1 MGQIAIGTSGWSY
14 DHWADRFYP
23 TALPR
28 SRWFEYYS
36 GVFPTVEV
44 NYSFYRL
51 PSTATI
57 ERWRSESPEGFR
69 FAVKGSQLI
78 THRLRLRDCESA
90 VERFFDRVTGLGERL
105 GVVLWQLPPD
115 LHRDDGLIDDF
126 LGMLPRQVP
135 VAVEFRD
142 PSWLDGSVDDV
153 LRRHGAAL
161 VWVSSG
167 QMPPLLTETSS
178 FVYARFHGLAG
189 DFSHDYTPDE
199 LEPWVAALRGKDGY
213 VFFNNDGRAR
223 ALSNA
228 ILLRDL
234 LDRKR
239 PVTVDPA

>member
-142 PSWLDGSVDDV
+142 PSWLDGSVAWDCV
-153 LRRHGAAL
+153 G
-161 VWVSSG
+161 
-167 QMPPLLTETSS
+167 
-178 FVYARFHGLAG
+178 
-189 DFSHDYTPDE
+189 
-199 LEPWVAALRGKDGY
+199 
-213 VFFNNDGRAR
+213 
-223 ALSNA
+223 
-228 ILLRDL
+228 
-234 LDRKR
+234 
-239 PVTVDPA
+239 